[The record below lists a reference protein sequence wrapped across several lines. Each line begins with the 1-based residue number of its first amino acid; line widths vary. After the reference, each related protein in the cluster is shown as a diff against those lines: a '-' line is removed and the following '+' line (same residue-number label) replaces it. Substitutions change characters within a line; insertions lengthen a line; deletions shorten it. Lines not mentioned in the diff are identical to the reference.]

1 MYHLRSLAITTVV
14 FAFGIFGLVSISI
27 LTVFAEPKVD
37 ISPTCGPHEPGFNIV
52 MNVNGFLPNST
63 VAYKFVT
70 SESKIPL
77 YGYFETNSTGG
88 FNDVTFADDLKE
100 GNYKLYFADDANN
113 DNVFDIGAKRI
124 YANVTIPCPQQ

>member
-1 MYHLRSLAITTVV
+1 MYQLKSLTFTTVV
-14 FAFGIFGLVSISI
+14 FVFGIFGLASMSI
-27 LTVFAEPKVD
+27 LSVFAEPKVH

-70 SESKIPL
+70 SDSKIPL

-113 DNVFDIGAKRI
+113 DNVFDIGAKRV
-124 YANVTIPCPQQ
+124 YANVTIPCP

>member
-1 MYHLRSLAITTVV
+1 MYHLRRLAITTIV
-14 FAFGIFGLVSISI
+14 FAFGIFGLASISI

-52 MNVNGFLPNST
+52 MNVNGFMPNST

-100 GNYKLYFADDANN
+100 GNYKLYFGDDANN
-113 DNVFDIGAKRI
+113 DNVFDVGAKRI
-124 YANVTIPCPQQ
+124 YANVTIPCPQ